1 MRLLTKTKSLAAV
14 GFLAFLPL
22 TGFAQTAAP
31 SADLVNLQAQVDNYL
46 SPAMVN
52 EIDSLLSSY
61 TTLGLGQTYTAASPG
76 LVSVA
81 DGMDATWSKMT
92 YSDASASQLI
102 GYAKDQCVSHTTYD
116 QLVAKGVKLD
126 QAKFN
131 STRDKF
137 CKLVKAAAE
146 LKHRYDKYQAIK
158 ANGVTLAKREKSQGH
173 DFKDR
178 HRTFAGGFD
187 LVYYP
192 DVANTLKTGL
202 HPDHQLQYNS
212 WMKWSDDGKQPL
224 NLLKKL
230 RDQRNDKAGK
240 CDGVSLHIIDGK
252 EVDGWF
258 YLDVVNVTSS
268 KLTIK
273 NCMKADYN
281 KTHKTHGFPEFS
293 VEAPFGYL
301 YELEQMKDSAKV
313 QLKDK
318 IKTKVVSMVG
328 ANEQMVALLQKLK

>member
-1 MRLLTKTKSLAAV
+1 MHSFLKPKSLFTL
-14 GFLAFLPL
+14 GLLALVPL
-22 TGFAQTAAP
+22 SGMAQTPAP
-31 SADLVNLQAQVDNYL
+31 SADLVNLQAQVDSYL
-46 SPAMVN
+46 SPSMTS
-52 EIDSLLSSY
+52 ELDSLLSSY
-61 TTLGLGQTYTAASPG
+61 TALALGQTYSADSPG
-76 LVSVA
+76 LVAVA
-81 DGMDATWSKMT
+81 DGMDATWKTMS
-92 YSDASASQLI
+92 YNDLSASQLI
-102 GYAKDQCVSHTTYD
+102 GYASDQCVSHTTYD

-158 ANGVTLAKREKSQGH
+158 TNGITLVKREKSQKH
-173 DFKDR
+173 DFKGR
-178 HRTFAGGFD
+178 ERTFAGGLD

-202 HPDHQLQYNS
+202 HLDQSLQYNS

-224 NLLKKL
+224 NLIK
-230 RDQRNDKAGK
+230 RIREQRNETAGK
-240 CDGVSLHIIDGK
+240 CDGISLHIIDGK
-252 EVDGWF
+252 EVDGYF
-258 YLDVVNVTSS
+258 YLDVVNVSS
-268 KLTIK
+268 TQITIK

-281 KTHKTHGFPEFS
+281 KTHKTHGFPELTMT
-293 VEAPFGYL
+293 APFGYL
-301 YELEQMKDSAKV
+301 YELEQMKDNAKA

-328 ANEQMVALLQKLK
+328 ANEQMVNLIKKLK

>member
-1 MRLLTKTKSLAAV
+1 MRPFSKTKSLIAF
-14 GFLAFLPL
+14 GFLVLLPFSS
-22 TGFAQTAAP
+22 FAQTAAP
-31 SADLVNLQAQVDNYL
+31 SADLANLQAQVDNYL
-46 SPAMVN
+46 SPAMTS

-61 TTLGLGQTYTAASPG
+61 TALGLGQTYTAASPG
-76 LVSVA
+76 LVGVA
-81 DGMDATWSKMT
+81 DGMNATWSKMT
-92 YSDASASQLI
+92 YSDLSASQLI
-102 GYAKDQCVSHTTYD
+102 GYANDQCVSHTTYD

-146 LKHRYDKYQAIK
+146 LKHRYDKYQSIK
-158 ANGVTLAKREKSQGH
+158 ANGITLAKREKSQGH

-178 HRTFAGGFD
+178 HRTFGGGLD

-230 RDQRNDKAGK
+230 RDQRNDKAGN

-258 YLDVVNVTSS
+258 YLDVVSVTST

-328 ANEQMVALLQKLK
+328 ANEQMVTLLQKLK